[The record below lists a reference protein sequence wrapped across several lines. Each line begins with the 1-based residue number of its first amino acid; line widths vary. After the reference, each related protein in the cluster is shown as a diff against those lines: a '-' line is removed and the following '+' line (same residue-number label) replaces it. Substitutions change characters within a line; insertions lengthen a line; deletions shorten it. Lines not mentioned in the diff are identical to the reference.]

1 MRKKPA
7 RSQLVTHLSFI
18 LSYSID
24 YLKDTSFLFFCG
36 HNFDKGVI

>member
-1 MRKKPA
+1 MGKKLA

-24 YLKDTSFLFFCG
+24 YLKDINLLNLFLA
-36 HNFDKGVI
+36 

>member
-24 YLKDTSFLFFCG
+24 YLKDTSFLNLFLA
-36 HNFDKGVI
+36 